1 MKRIAIFVI
10 TAFLA
15 AFGEPAFAQDNS
27 GGYVPTPVTVSQE
40 KVKLNGKIY
49 LSHVVLERQT
59 LFGIAKAY
67 GVSVEEI
74 YEANPSL
81 RETGLQKNAIILIP
95 FKEGAAAAAA
105 AASSTAQAGP
115 QESGSRAA
123 FIEHTVR
130 WYEDLDDIAR
140 KYGVSAKD
148 IMEANG
154 LKSKKLQTRQVLK
167 IPVRGAEPE
176 DDDDDKDHDELTE
189 EAQEGPVTAGE
200 QADEDHAEDPDPIET
215 VRRPDQ
221 TDSTR
226 LFWTPK
232 DHVDFSLILPLNA
245 AGKVS
250 EVNMDFYS
258 GVLMA
263 VKDLEADG
271 LKVNLNVYDLAAG
284 IPPID
289 ALVKDDFVLGP
300 VASRDIEAILQR
312 VDGRVPVI
320 SPLDQK
326 AGTLAANYRNF
337 IQAPTPA
344 ENQYDDLAAWVK
356 DDYRDGERILFITE
370 KGAGNV
376 TASVAIRT
384 AMAAQ
389 QLPYE
394 ILSYAIVEGRGIPNI
409 LTEKMGKGVVN
420 RVVVAS
426 ESEAFIGDVI
436 RNLGIM
442 MGKGYNLV
450 MYAPSKVRTFD
461 TIEGSAYHQASLHI
475 STTYFADYNSPAV
488 DSFVK
493 AYRALFHTEP
503 SQFAFQGYDTARYFV
518 NACAR
523 YGYAWTNM
531 LGNNKVSGL
540 HTDFQF
546 SSDSRDNHQNTAVRR
561 IVFRQD
567 YSTTL
572 QR

>member
-1 MKRIAIFVI
+1 MKRLAILV
-10 TAFLA
+10 TTVFLA
-15 AFGEPAFAQDNS
+15 LCSGTALAQDNN
-27 GGYVPTPVTVSQE
+27 GGYVPAPVSVSTE

-59 LFGIAKAY
+59 LYSIAKAY
-67 GVSVEEI
+67 GVSVEDI
-74 YEANPSL
+74 YEANPPL

-95 FKEGAAAAAA
+95 YREGAVAAA
-105 AASSTAQAGP
+105 QQP
-115 QESGSRAA
+115 QEQGPVATKYL
-123 FIEHTVR
+123 EHTVR

-140 KYGVSAKD
+140 KYGVTAKE
-148 IMEANG
+148 IMDANG
-154 LKSKKLQTRQVLK
+154 LKNKKLQTRQVLK
-167 IPVRGAEPE
+167 IPVRGEASEEGDGNKEE
-176 DDDDDKDHDELTE
+176 DNKEVTE
-189 EAQEGPVTAGE
+189 EAQEGPSTAQEPVTEEEGK
-200 QADEDHAEDPDPIET
+200 DPAPIDA
-215 VRRPDQ
+215 VRHPEAM
-221 TDSTR
+221 DSTR
-226 LFWTPK
+226 LSWTSK
-232 DHVDFSLILPLNA
+232 DHVDMSLILPLNS

-263 VKDLEADG
+263 VKDLEAEG
-271 LKVNLNVYDLAAG
+271 MKVNMNVYDLSAG

-337 IQAPTPA
+337 IQAPTPV
-344 ENQYDDLAAWVK
+344 ENQYDDLGRWVK
-356 DDYRDGERILFITE
+356 EDYREGERILFVNE

-384 AMAAQ
+384 ALAQ
-389 QLPYE
+389 QELPYE

-409 LTEKMGKGVVN
+409 LSDMMAKGTVN

-442 MGKGYNLV
+442 MGKGYEIV

-461 TIEGSAYHQASLHI
+461 TIDGSAYHQASLHI
-475 STTYFADYNSPAV
+475 STSYFVDYNSPAV
-488 DSFVK
+488 DRFVK
-493 AYRALFHTEP
+493 AYRALFQTEP
-503 SQFAFQGYDTARYFV
+503 SQFAFQGYDTARFFISS
-518 NACAR
+518 CAR
-523 YGYAWTNM
+523 YGYTWTSM
-531 LGNNKVSGL
+531 LGLRQVSGL

-546 SSDSRDNHQNTAVRR
+546 AGDENGNRQNTAVRR
-561 IVFRQD
+561 IVYRKD
-567 YSTTL
+567 YQTTL
-572 QR
+572 QK